1 MMMSLHGTRR
11 RRRRRRS
18 MRQRFR
24 RRRQRRRRGGIRRG
38 RRGRR
43 RRLNRLPPESKHFV
57 SSSSSSSIKSRR
69 LSFIYVVQFVF
80 LLSESCL
87 PEYILSLKIWG
98 YCLRTAL
105 VPRWYSHTLN

>member
-11 RRRRRRS
+11 RRRRS
-18 MRQRFR
+18 LRQRFR

-57 SSSSSSSIKSRR
+57 SSSSIKSRR
-69 LSFIYVVQFVF
+69 LSFIVCVLSPF
-80 LLSESCL
+80 LSPFLPSLSV
-87 PEYILSLKIWG
+87 
-98 YCLRTAL
+98 R
-105 VPRWYSHTLN
+105 V